1 MEMLFEDEALNRSFV
16 ELLKVKRFYRGLMI
30 SLGRDLSDDVMDYI
44 VSDGKNTGKMLS
56 KFQTEE
62 IQAFVRSA
70 APIRTI
76 ESKAI
81 TEDEESN

>member
-1 MEMLFEDEALNRSFV
+1 MLFDDESLNNSFIQ
-16 ELLKVKRFYRGLMI
+16 LLKVKRFYRGLMI

-62 IQAFVRSA
+62 IQAFVKNA

-81 TEDEESN
+81 TDDEESN